1 MNSKKHNTKLRMLI
15 ALITLF
21 ALLLPTFSSYAAI
34 GGGGNIAE
42 PNTII
47 SYAVSFKATSNDTGL
62 ADVYATSSGKA
73 TFITSKVTLQSAPS
87 GSTSYTTVSGLSPS
101 VYTVYDSVSIKHL
114 CSFPIT
120 STKNYR
126 IKIEITD
133 EVNGKQSTF
142 TKYKTLTR

>member
-47 SYAVSFKATSNDTGL
+47 SYAISFKATSDDTGL
-62 ADVYATSSGKA
+62 ADVYASSSGKA
-73 TFITSKVTLQSAPS
+73 TYITSKVTLQSAPS

-101 VYTVYDSVSIKHL
+101 VYTVYDSAYIKHL

-120 STKNYR
+120 STKDYR

-133 EVNGKQSTF
+133 KVNGKQSTY
-142 TKYKTLTR
+142 TTYKKMTR